1 MDFLMCANRTREAIC
16 ESVQIAQP
24 PEAVFSF
31 VRSIGN
37 LSRWS
42 WFRNIRPLEANLYQA
57 EDIDGTCRF
66 FWIEDDVRRR
76 VILQHTQHKD
86 SPSLV
91 VSISENESGSKIYSQ
106 YSSFRISAT
115 QRHQLTQQMLAIK
128 RLLEEN
134 PA

>member
-1 MDFLMCANRTREAIC
+1 MVSARTRKTIT
-16 ESVQIAQP
+16 ESVPVTKP
-24 PEAVFSF
+24 PGVVFDF

-42 WFRNIRPLEANLYQA
+42 WFRNIRPVEANLYQA

-66 FWIEDDVRRR
+66 FWIEDSGRRR

-91 VSISENESGSKIYSQ
+91 VSITGDEGESRIHSQ
-106 YSSFRISAT
+106 YSSFKISAT
-115 QRHQLTQQMLAIK
+115 QRHQLSQQMLAIK
-128 RLLEEN
+128 RLVEGSTS
-134 PA
+134 